1 MTSKSKG
8 LFVTALVGILFL
20 ATVASAAVPTPMLAA
35 YGGHN
40 ETMIP
45 IWLGAEKGLFRKYGF
60 DLRALQTR
68 SGPIMMATLA
78 SGGTPLVWSAPSSA
92 LSTTA
97 SGLRLGC
104 FAVGNNRV
112 PREVI
117 VRKGIESLEDLRGKS
132 FGVQSIG
139 GGFWISTMVVLDAL
153 GIDPDKYK
161 FNMRVIGD
169 TATVTQ
175 ALITG
180 NVDAMVVPYSYG
192 DIAKRAGA
200 KALADAGK
208 LNVTYQATV
217 MCAQKD
223 SSAVS
228 NETMIALTKGI
239 VEALAYILDPA
250 NRREVGEVLKKNLR
264 LSKDEDVEAS
274 YRVSRLQMPNLD
286 VAPNLEAWRTV
297 KRLVAKINP
306 KVQDI
311 ELEQVIVNGPAQYLE
326 ASGFMAEMRKKL
338 PR

>member
-1 MTSKSKG
+1 
-8 LFVTALVGILFL
+8 
-20 ATVASAAVPTPMLAA
+20 
-35 YGGHN
+35 
-40 ETMIP
+40 
-45 IWLGAEKGLFRKYGF
+45 
-60 DLRALQTR
+60 
-68 SGPIMMATLA
+68 
-78 SGGTPLVWSAPSSA
+78 
-92 LSTTA
+92 
-97 SGLRLGC
+97 
-104 FAVGNNRV
+104 
-112 PREVI
+112 
-117 VRKGIESLEDLRGKS
+117 
-132 FGVQSIG
+132 
-139 GGFWISTMVVLDAL
+139 MVVLDAL

-200 KALADAGK
+200 KSLADAGK

-223 SSAVS
+223 STAVS
-228 NETMIALTKGI
+228 SETMIALTKGM

-250 NRREVGEVLKKNLR
+250 NKREVGEVLKKNLR
-264 LSKDEDVEAS
+264 LSKDEDVDAS

-286 VAPNLEAWRTV
+286 IAPNLEAWRTV

-306 KVQDI
+306 KVQDVD
-311 ELEQVIVNGPAQYLE
+311 LEQVIVNGPAQYLE

-338 PR
+338 QR